1 MVLYEWMK
9 GIFTKPE
16 GITLKHSAHVI
27 EQRRNKIIELLQK
40 EGKQQVNALSEYFH
54 VSPLTIRRD
63 LNELEAIGL
72 VKESTAASVY
82 IKSLNHCHLL

>member
-1 MVLYEWMK
+1 M
-9 GIFTKPE
+9 
-16 GITLKHSAHVI
+16 KHSAHVI